1 MTIGVVA
8 KIKVKAGQE
17 AAFKDVFGALQAAVR
32 ANEPGCKQYDLF
44 HSKKEPQVF
53 VVMEQYASQAD
64 MDAHGKS
71 AHFTAAGPK
80 LFHLL
85 DGMPVIEYSDKIS

>member
-32 ANEPGCKQYDLF
+32 ANEPGCKQYDF
-44 HSKKEPQVF
+44 FQSKKEPQVF

-64 MDAHGKS
+64 LDAHGKTP
-71 AHFTAAGPK
+71 HFTAAGPK
-80 LFHLL
+80 MFPLL
-85 DGMPVIEYSDKIS
+85 DGMPVIEFSDKIS